1 MRHYIL
7 LLTILVLTNSCSL
20 LSSSNNKSD
29 NSSGGSG
36 LDLNL
41 FPVSK
46 DKELGAQVATEIG
59 KDPKTYP
66 VLDEVKYAA
75 AYTHIRRITNKIL
88 NSGQVE
94 HKNDF
99 TWTVKII
106 HDDKTLNA
114 FCTPGGYI
122 YVYTGIIKYLDSED
136 ALAGVMGHEIAHA
149 DKRHSTESMTRE
161 YGVSTLLSMISGQGT
176 TAQLIGLAKNLSDL
190 KYSRTHE
197 TEADKYSVLYLS
209 GTNYRCNG
217 AASFFEKIQ
226 ASGGASTPE
235 FLSTHPDPGNR
246 VQNINSQATAKGC
259 NTKIAATDANYTDF
273 KKSLP
278 Q

>member
-1 MRHYIL
+1 MRNLIIL
-7 LLTILVLTNSCSL
+7 LSLLLLVNSCTT
-20 LSSSNNKSD
+20 SSS
-29 NSSGGSG
+29 SSSSAGNTVTE
-36 LDLNL
+36 LIKDLNL
-41 FPVSK
+41 FPVDK
-46 DKELGAQVATEIG
+46 DKELGLQVSQQIAG
-59 KDPKTYP
+59 DPKSYP
-66 VLDEVKYAA
+66 VLDEVKYAT
-75 AYTHIRRITNKIL
+75 AYAHLQRITNKIL

-99 TWTVKII
+99 AWKVKII
-106 HDDKTLNA
+106 HDDQTLNA

-161 YGVSTLLSMISGQGT
+161 YGVQALLAVVAGQN
-176 TAQLIGLAKNLSDL
+176 QSVLIGLAKNLSDL

-197 TEADKYSVLYLS
+197 TEADTYSVRYLS
-209 GTNYRCNG
+209 GTSYRCNG

-226 ASGGASTPE
+226 ASGGSSTPE

-246 VQNINSQATAKGC
+246 VQNINSQAATRGC
-259 NTKIAATDANYTDF
+259 NTTKPAADAQYNEF

-278 Q
+278 

>member
-1 MRHYIL
+1 MCKNIL
-7 LLTILVLTNSCSL
+7 FIILTLVALNSCNTQSGSTT
-20 LSSSNNKSD
+20 SST
-29 NSSGGSG
+29 SSVSTIIS
-36 LDLNL
+36 DLNL
-41 FPVSK
+41 FPVDK
-46 DKELGAQVATEIG
+46 DKQLGLQVSNEIAN
-59 KDPKTYP
+59 DPKSYP
-66 VLDEVKYAA
+66 VLDEAKYPV
-75 AYTHIRRITNKIL
+75 AYSHIQRITNKIL
-88 NSGQVE
+88 NSGQLL
-94 HKNDF
+94 HRNDF
-99 TWTVKII
+99 AWKVKII

-161 YGVSTLLSMISGQGT
+161 YGVSTLLAIVAGQNQS
-176 TAQLIGLAKNLSDL
+176 QLIALAKNLSDL

-197 TEADKYSVLYLS
+197 TEADSYSVKYLS

-226 ASGGASTPE
+226 ANGGSSVPA

-246 VQNINSQATAKGC
+246 VQNINSQAATKGC
-259 NTKIAATDANYTDF
+259 NTTKPAADAQYSAF
-273 KKSLP
+273 KSSLP
-278 Q
+278 

>member
-1 MRHYIL
+1 MRNLFIL
-7 LLTILVLTNSCSL
+7 IGLLFISNACTTSSSSS
-20 LSSSNNKSD
+20 SSSNSTV
-29 NSSGGSG
+29 GGIIN
-36 LDLNL
+36 DLNL
-41 FPVSK
+41 FPVQK
-46 DKELGAQVATEIG
+46 DQELGLQVSEQIAS
-59 KDPKTYP
+59 DPKSYP

-75 AYTHIRRITNKIL
+75 AYAHLHRITNKIL
-88 NSGQVE
+88 NSGQLE

-99 TWTVKII
+99 AWKVKII
-106 HDDKTLNA
+106 QDDKTLNA

-161 YGVSTLLSMISGQGT
+161 YGVQTLLAVVAGQN
-176 TAQLIGLAKNLSDL
+176 QSVLIGIAKNLSDL

-197 TEADKYSVLYLS
+197 TEADAYSVRYLT

-246 VQNINSQATAKGC
+246 VQNINSQAATKGC
-259 NTKIAATDANYTDF
+259 NTTKPAADAQYNDF